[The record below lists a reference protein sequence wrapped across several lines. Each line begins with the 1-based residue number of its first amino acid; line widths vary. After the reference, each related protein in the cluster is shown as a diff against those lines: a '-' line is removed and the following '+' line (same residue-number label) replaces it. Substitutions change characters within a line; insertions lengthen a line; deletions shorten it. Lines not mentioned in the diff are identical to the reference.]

1 MMRRARPLLGLL
13 SLLLLLQW
21 GAGLVPHLRA
31 MAASPSG
38 AVIICSP
45 DGMRTLHL
53 DAEGQPTDPDK
64 APGMGGCCMLCP
76 GPLGLG
82 APETGPVAAPVALW
96 QRLLAAR
103 PLVVDQLPPPRPG
116 EAHPPRAPPIG

>member
-1 MMRRARPLLGLL
+1 MRHARPLLGLL

-31 MAASPSG
+31 MAATSSD
-38 AVIICSP
+38 AIIICSP

-64 APGMGGCCMLCP
+64 APGMGCCMLCP
-76 GPLGLG
+76 GPLALG
-82 APETGPVAAPVALW
+82 APQTGPVPAPVALW

-103 PLVVDQLPPPRPG
+103 PLVADRLPPPRPDD
-116 EAHPPRAPPIG
+116 AHPPRAPPIG